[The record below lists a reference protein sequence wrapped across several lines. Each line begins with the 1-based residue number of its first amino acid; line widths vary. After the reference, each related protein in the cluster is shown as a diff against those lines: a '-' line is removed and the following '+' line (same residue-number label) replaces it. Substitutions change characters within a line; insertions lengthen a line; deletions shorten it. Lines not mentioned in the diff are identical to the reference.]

1 MSTMIDFKKEAIGS
15 VIRKIRIERKLSQDV
30 VSGLAGIARTHL
42 AMIETGRKQPN
53 FETIWNIANAFEMPP
68 HKLVELIELEAIR
81 MESEKNFE

>member
-15 VIRKIRIERKLSQDV
+15 VIRQIRIERKLSQDV

-68 HKLVELIELEAIR
+68 HKLVKLIELEAIR